1 MSINVSRT
9 DLETLGSPG
18 HLEAP
23 VHLAVQTLL
32 GPQED
37 SNYLRRKEVESVRR
51 QQEMMH
57 IDYQY

>member
-23 VHLAVQTLL
+23 VHLAAQTLL

-37 SNYLRRKEVESVRR
+37 SNYLRRKEG
-51 QQEMMH
+51 
-57 IDYQY
+57 